1 MFVWRFVLVCVW
13 MFVWGSIWM
22 GVWMFVWGIVWMNV
36 YVMAC
41 TNGCN
46 FCMYEWN
53 FQLQSLQE
61 SNYTVEL
68 VCTCFKSW
76 GPHQQKMSQFLFRD
90 FFQKSLQTEWFM
102 LNKRFQGNFKSIEPS
117 YFIEAMDL
125 YRQEF
130 RFKRKYSFANILNY
144 HKYLSEKWY
153 SFMCLMRL
161 IGGRH
166 AYFHG

>member
-1 MFVWRFVLVCVW
+1 MFVWW
-13 MFVWGSIWM
+13 IA
-22 GVWMFVWGIVWMNV
+22 WMNV
-36 YVMAC
+36 FKHKCELLYAWPGAMFV
-41 TNGCN
+41 
-46 FCMYEWN
+46 CMNET
-53 FQLQSLQE
+53 FAGTRFQSLQE
-61 SNYTVEL
+61 SNYTAEL
-68 VCTCFKSW
+68 VCTCLKSW
-76 GPHQQKMSQFLFRD
+76 RPHQQKMSQFAFIRE
-90 FFQKSLQTEWFM
+90 FFHKSLQTEWFM

-153 SFMCLMRL
+153 LFMFLMRL